1 MTKAERL
8 HAAACPK
15 WAHDPKLD
23 TAAFDYLFG
32 DKDGV
37 TTESFDPCVTEIAE
51 KLSRRENVTLVTLG
65 QPRSGKSYAMHHIL
79 HRVVKKLADHIE
91 SSCELWDDHMANV
104 VPLSSMRM
112 SYDMSGITSISSGN
126 GRNASS
132 CKVNGDPLSV
142 RIGCADGPVDFS
154 NWKQQG
160 TIGGRLEFD
169 DPVALRDP
177 FAGVVS
183 ELLIYEPVSRK
194 DHELSNVI
202 AYYPLESADARDV
215 SGRAGP
221 VEVTVDI
228 EIEKC
233 EDEFPYTAY
242 KLNGHNTFVNVGQ
255 LGDFGCALNAFSV
268 EIWLKTTET
277 KKTMTMLGVTDT
289 SHKHAGFGI
298 DLNTSAFG
306 RLVPHRTTC
315 WVRDCSSHTYAAS
328 FEAAELFDGKW
339 HCLRWHVYDA
349 HLGKVKIEIDQ
360 HPYDIELSN
369 PKPGKYPEF
378 VPFTQWVCIGA
389 QNNRGMV
396 EKHFC
401 GSVREAKLWKLAKD
415 KRLIAH
421 WPLNE
426 GPGARIAVDVTGNG
440 NGGIYFLG
448 KKKMGQWECDKGL
461 LRLANVM
468 SGPRPVQQETE
479 RAGAPPLVK
488 KYRNNRLQIACVAFG
503 ADPDESGAYKEVRYD
518 VMHGDFFEDMDRVPL
533 SEQPDISHRYPVDA
547 ASSLEVSALP
557 AACFEPIKLATYKKL
572 FIDLASRLQE
582 DDLRACH
589 TAFVLKLGDAC
600 FVGFD
605 LMGQQLNRKTATFNP
620 QHLTWVDAV
629 ATMGAIGRRRVAI
642 NKAVQAV
649 QHGLMEIGS
658 LPQLVKRCSTK
669 SASVRQSIEN
679 AFIGTEMSLF
689 VRSCLSYGDS
699 PSSVYVLTTMLRHP
713 TRDEYIASI
722 AFAQAMHHRTQH
734 WAALMIQKSMRAFLA
749 RARAALLS
757 SARDNVR
764 ERLNHRSIARKSM
777 PDFTETR
784 SKKVAILVSASQLRH
799 TAVARHP
806 QATASVAALE
816 SILTKLGYQVHLFSY
831 DSPGAAGPPEKTAV
845 LNCIKRY
852 SNQHDAEVFVYISAY
867 GATGSFPRPV
877 KAAKFCAW
885 LTPWESDE
893 RDVLEETEKKARL
906 ALHKSEEVD
915 QRDAVDAA
923 QQREVEIQRKAAR
936 QKKRRQ
942 SQSVA
947 STRAHD
953 MKKQSVA
960 LHSDSQSRRS
970 ADTRS
975 DRKSQ
980 RSDASPCVTAAAV
993 DDIAPVTPRDSTVLR
1008 SSSIDI
1014 APSMVSDDETDDV
1027 YSKYSTIATQYLIPS
1042 DAPRD
1047 IPADSVWFVD
1057 QLEDAVLGDKPILG
1071 RHAVLCFE
1079 ARSISTVPSATNLA
1093 PAMHGSDVHSFASVL
1108 GSSRQGLSLTY
1119 GGGQCGALSHYLI
1132 KGLQG
1137 AAMYEAG
1144 GDDNGVI
1151 GIERLLAYLTKKL
1164 KKWSFNFVSEPFGTY
1179 VGEIAFAQQALVAKG
1194 SIAAI
1199 KLKEKHRKFK
1209 VQVRYHIDGRTCI
1222 TEQLASRIHTHLNMV
1237 TKGQSSVDVKL
1248 VEVDPC
1254 ISLFFRSSNDFEE
1267 ATQNPALEQRWS
1279 KDVSSLM
1286 AGYRGPLK
1294 YTYSFGSHA
1303 GAFCLAVF
1311 PDTSRVTAARKAAD
1325 QTALDRKEKVAAE
1338 QVRILEFIEYVRKEA
1353 AMSLDSGGGL
1363 ALCGREVTAVAASAT
1378 AVVAVASNASVEKIS
1393 LGSCLSNKL
1402 IIQHFKE
1409 SIKESVDTMKV
1420 KLDVEEGITLIG
1432 ARQFTEQEE
1441 KDHAKWELEITIE
1454 QKRRAA
1460 VAKEARLAHIAA
1472 QKREED
1478 EKLRLQKKKQSVL
1491 DWLKENDTGMMNAI
1505 DEPVLAM
1512 LFSVHEVDVLEAS
1525 LKYISDVAK
1534 QGDKSATMLAR
1545 YGIVDQVVLVLE
1557 GFSKEN
1563 ALVSLSLDVLSTV
1576 SRAPPPE
1583 KPGSRE
1589 RQSSRTNSDA
1599 KPLEMKHRSSSEK
1612 LDSSLSK
1619 RKSRQ
1624 VSLGG
1629 TRSSGS
1635 SVESPR
1641 VSEMVVNKMASVKEH
1656 ALRLIRAI
1664 VDEEPTL
1671 PEADRVLGQLDD
1683 PLNAG
1688 IVDAVLHVVS
1698 ASKNQAAVVVPGL
1711 FALRALL
1718 ACGLKPPSFNKMASV
1733 IIDSEQAISSSSADD
1748 AVAVAITLLHDAR
1761 GVRAASVDEAEICA
1775 QLKAGYGAVLRA
1787 RSCERVFEA
1796 GGRVYKDAISR
1807 WPKRFVL
1814 SAMGLASATTGAIA
1828 LQTLGIYDFGFAWMD
1843 AEMPTC
1849 RKTWYAAAAQR
1860 VPRLQTRSNVSR
1872 ARSVRSV
1879 ASVEV
1884 TEETSKET
1892 KAKDKATNEDP
1903 EEKHEGAD
1911 EKKAKASDRSKSPE
1925 KPKKGLF
1932 GRLFA
1937 KKEASARSRSG
1948 SPDDSEP
1955 SEPKKSRERKK
1966 STSSQAPRDDASSDT
1981 SSAEAQPTRK
1991 PSLGVAA
1998 SPRLAATPTT
2008 GARGRGGGLDLSRAP
2023 SLSGFNK
2030 QPSFLGTPLLR
2041 KQVSLPG
2048 TPVTGGRGGG
2058 LGPAVLAGL
2067 TSSLAQSMLHSSAR
2081 SMGVASVA
2089 SGGFDQDA
2097 YIPGKAVFI
2106 KAGSNGCP
2114 PARDPLKRLY
2124 NALTKDRGTLSCTA
2138 LVHHLQDIGSKNGL
2152 VNEEAEEALKM
2163 PIDTFVQFLVKSRSP
2178 SKHIDHNEFMQLAA
2192 EACRENERAR
2202 ELKLQEDEQKRLR
2215 HQEAEQK
2222 RLKRQG
2228 DAQNRSNTVQQE
2240 NKQLGGDEEAKKREE
2255 SEQRKREQQRAQDAA
2270 AALQA
2275 AEVVRLQLEEQSKRH
2290 QQQVRESQL
2299 QGFLQSLQDEETA
2312 ARLDKEDAERATRA
2326 SAKDRF
2332 DDNLRSVHALL
2343 QQKHEITAAKQELL
2357 ALHQQF
2363 TSLKSDRIAP
2373 PGPSGP
2379 SHGHEAAQDGKAR
2392 RHQSRSSV
2400 VSAVSSSSSANNAP
2414 EKPPA
2419 KLVKSRVKKEA
2430 KPGPQRQSHS
2440 PDQLWADFTS
2450 ALLERGASVAEL
2462 SHATEDQ
2469 LLSILTDTLGFSKL
2483 DGLRVVKQFLEKFAD
2498 VREAHA
2504 PAISPKLGSS
2514 KRVPQTPPQPT
2525 LDANY
2530 SADSVAMDYNYV
2542 DMSGETR
2549 KATKYALNDPS
2560 RVIPRYLVSL
2570 LVTESHSNKRT
2581 VMLSPTTHSG
2591 VSMLPREVSALS
2603 PGSPLVSGRALNQL
2617 HNIFQGISPSH
2628 VVSRSSGPV
2637 MCPLH
2642 PGEELQLYC
2651 VDDEELTCTMCA
2663 SVGRHS
2669 GKKCQP
2675 LSELLQ
2681 GMRSHLAVHE
2691 KQVSNKLARVEAG
2704 LNQLQKQADTVRDAE
2719 IRARRQIR
2727 QRTNELIEEVSGRR
2741 EALEHDLT
2749 TKAVDAGAK
2758 VQEAIRHGLEHA
2770 VSLRQAHEKIKTL
2783 VDDPYSKSH
2792 GIS

>member
-1 MTKAERL
+1 MGFFSKKKKKES
-8 HAAACPK
+8 K
-15 WAHDPKLD
+15 EHDR
-23 TAAFDYLFG
+23 
-32 DKDGV
+32 
-37 TTESFDPCVTEIAE
+37 ES
-51 KLSRRENVTLVTLG
+51 
-65 QPRSGKSYAMHHIL
+65 
-79 HRVVKKLADHIE
+79 
-91 SSCELWDDHMANV
+91 
-104 VPLSSMRM
+104 
-112 SYDMSGITSISSGN
+112 
-126 GRNASS
+126 
-132 CKVNGDPLSV
+132 
-142 RIGCADGPVDFS
+142 
-154 NWKQQG
+154 
-160 TIGGRLEFD
+160 
-169 DPVALRDP
+169 
-177 FAGVVS
+177 
-183 ELLIYEPVSRK
+183 
-194 DHELSNVI
+194 
-202 AYYPLESADARDV
+202 
-215 SGRAGP
+215 
-221 VEVTVDI
+221 
-228 EIEKC
+228 
-233 EDEFPYTAY
+233 
-242 KLNGHNTFVNVGQ
+242 
-255 LGDFGCALNAFSV
+255 
-268 EIWLKTTET
+268 
-277 KKTMTMLGVTDT
+277 
-289 SHKHAGFGI
+289 
-298 DLNTSAFG
+298 
-306 RLVPHRTTC
+306 
-315 WVRDCSSHTYAAS
+315 
-328 FEAAELFDGKW
+328 EAAE
-339 HCLRWHVYDA
+339 
-349 HLGKVKIEIDQ
+349 
-360 HPYDIELSN
+360 
-369 PKPGKYPEF
+369 
-378 VPFTQWVCIGA
+378 
-389 QNNRGMV
+389 
-396 EKHFC
+396 
-401 GSVREAKLWKLAKD
+401 
-415 KRLIAH
+415 
-421 WPLNE
+421 
-426 GPGARIAVDVTGNG
+426 
-440 NGGIYFLG
+440 
-448 KKKMGQWECDKGL
+448 
-461 LRLANVM
+461 
-468 SGPRPVQQETE
+468 
-479 RAGAPPLVK
+479 
-488 KYRNNRLQIACVAFG
+488 
-503 ADPDESGAYKEVRYD
+503 
-518 VMHGDFFEDMDRVPL
+518 
-533 SEQPDISHRYPVDA
+533 
-547 ASSLEVSALP
+547 
-557 AACFEPIKLATYKKL
+557 
-572 FIDLASRLQE
+572 
-582 DDLRACH
+582 
-589 TAFVLKLGDAC
+589 
-600 FVGFD
+600 
-605 LMGQQLNRKTATFNP
+605 
-620 QHLTWVDAV
+620 
-629 ATMGAIGRRRVAI
+629 
-642 NKAVQAV
+642 
-649 QHGLMEIGS
+649 
-658 LPQLVKRCSTK
+658 
-669 SASVRQSIEN
+669 
-679 AFIGTEMSLF
+679 
-689 VRSCLSYGDS
+689 
-699 PSSVYVLTTMLRHP
+699 
-713 TRDEYIASI
+713 
-722 AFAQAMHHRTQH
+722 
-734 WAALMIQKSMRAFLA
+734 
-749 RARAALLS
+749 
-757 SARDNVR
+757 
-764 ERLNHRSIARKSM
+764 
-777 PDFTETR
+777 
-784 SKKVAILVSASQLRH
+784 
-799 TAVARHP
+799 
-806 QATASVAALE
+806 
-816 SILTKLGYQVHLFSY
+816 
-831 DSPGAAGPPEKTAV
+831 
-845 LNCIKRY
+845 
-852 SNQHDAEVFVYISAY
+852 
-867 GATGSFPRPV
+867 
-877 KAAKFCAW
+877 
-885 LTPWESDE
+885 
-893 RDVLEETEKKARL
+893 
-906 ALHKSEEVD
+906 
-915 QRDAVDAA
+915 
-923 QQREVEIQRKAAR
+923 
-936 QKKRRQ
+936 
-942 SQSVA
+942 
-947 STRAHD
+947 
-953 MKKQSVA
+953 
-960 LHSDSQSRRS
+960 
-970 ADTRS
+970 
-975 DRKSQ
+975 
-980 RSDASPCVTAAAV
+980 
-993 DDIAPVTPRDSTVLR
+993 
-1008 SSSIDI
+1008 
-1014 APSMVSDDETDDV
+1014 
-1027 YSKYSTIATQYLIPS
+1027 
-1042 DAPRD
+1042 
-1047 IPADSVWFVD
+1047 
-1057 QLEDAVLGDKPILG
+1057 
-1071 RHAVLCFE
+1071 
-1079 ARSISTVPSATNLA
+1079 
-1093 PAMHGSDVHSFASVL
+1093 
-1108 GSSRQGLSLTY
+1108 
-1119 GGGQCGALSHYLI
+1119 
-1132 KGLQG
+1132 
-1137 AAMYEAG
+1137 
-1144 GDDNGVI
+1144 
-1151 GIERLLAYLTKKL
+1151 
-1164 KKWSFNFVSEPFGTY
+1164 
-1179 VGEIAFAQQALVAKG
+1179 
-1194 SIAAI
+1194 
-1199 KLKEKHRKFK
+1199 
-1209 VQVRYHIDGRTCI
+1209 
-1222 TEQLASRIHTHLNMV
+1222 
-1237 TKGQSSVDVKL
+1237 
-1248 VEVDPC
+1248 
-1254 ISLFFRSSNDFEE
+1254 
-1267 ATQNPALEQRWS
+1267 
-1279 KDVSSLM
+1279 
-1286 AGYRGPLK
+1286 
-1294 YTYSFGSHA
+1294 
-1303 GAFCLAVF
+1303 
-1311 PDTSRVTAARKAAD
+1311 
-1325 QTALDRKEKVAAE
+1325 
-1338 QVRILEFIEYVRKEA
+1338 
-1353 AMSLDSGGGL
+1353 
-1363 ALCGREVTAVAASAT
+1363 
-1378 AVVAVASNASVEKIS
+1378 
-1393 LGSCLSNKL
+1393 
-1402 IIQHFKE
+1402 
-1409 SIKESVDTMKV
+1409 
-1420 KLDVEEGITLIG
+1420 
-1432 ARQFTEQEE
+1432 
-1441 KDHAKWELEITIE
+1441 
-1454 QKRRAA
+1454 
-1460 VAKEARLAHIAA
+1460 
-1472 QKREED
+1472 
-1478 EKLRLQKKKQSVL
+1478 
-1491 DWLKENDTGMMNAI
+1491 
-1505 DEPVLAM
+1505 
-1512 LFSVHEVDVLEAS
+1512 
-1525 LKYISDVAK
+1525 
-1534 QGDKSATMLAR
+1534 
-1545 YGIVDQVVLVLE
+1545 
-1557 GFSKEN
+1557 
-1563 ALVSLSLDVLSTV
+1563 
-1576 SRAPPPE
+1576 
-1583 KPGSRE
+1583 
-1589 RQSSRTNSDA
+1589 
-1599 KPLEMKHRSSSEK
+1599 
-1612 LDSSLSK
+1612 
-1619 RKSRQ
+1619 
-1624 VSLGG
+1624 
-1629 TRSSGS
+1629 
-1635 SVESPR
+1635 
-1641 VSEMVVNKMASVKEH
+1641 
-1656 ALRLIRAI
+1656 
-1664 VDEEPTL
+1664 
-1671 PEADRVLGQLDD
+1671 
-1683 PLNAG
+1683 
-1688 IVDAVLHVVS
+1688 
-1698 ASKNQAAVVVPGL
+1698 
-1711 FALRALL
+1711 
-1718 ACGLKPPSFNKMASV
+1718 
-1733 IIDSEQAISSSSADD
+1733 
-1748 AVAVAITLLHDAR
+1748 
-1761 GVRAASVDEAEICA
+1761 
-1775 QLKAGYGAVLRA
+1775 
-1787 RSCERVFEA
+1787 
-1796 GGRVYKDAISR
+1796 
-1807 WPKRFVL
+1807 
-1814 SAMGLASATTGAIA
+1814 
-1828 LQTLGIYDFGFAWMD
+1828 
-1843 AEMPTC
+1843 
-1849 RKTWYAAAAQR
+1849 
-1860 VPRLQTRSNVSR
+1860 TRSNVSR

-1991 PSLGVAA
+1991 PSLFAPSGSASKPDKLRPVSLALGQKGLGGRIAPPTPSTPGRIPPSPGVSPGRAPPSPAMQHLQSISRRKPGDGSVPPTPVGRQPSPLGTPLPAASILGSAILQQVMNTPRGGVSPRGTPRGVAA

-2114 PARDPLKRLY
+2114 PARGIIVEPQGDSVIIRPDPPWETSHPEGPYEKVRLRLLPPLTSSVEVKDHSNSALNGRTGRVVEYDSKPPNPRPGGVRVLLNALGDKPQANIMFNFINLRKGPVVAQTPQLPHGQPPRSPKVDPLKRLY

-2525 LDANY
+2525 LSPRRQSGSAVEPASDATGDEDGPSANHSNPPPKESKHKGRKKLLDPLSQEYTMVAEVLRLTTTCGDCNFRVQRVTQLTPVPNVLSRYDKSRSRLGSAVQKAKVLYYTGATLPSLSEVMQSGFDAELRRSKSLQFSTEANIENAAGQGGEVVLLLLCEVLSGRVQRIPQSSSASFHRQVTKYCGLPHPQRDANY

-2792 GIS
+2792 GISGKAADIIALSKLLEKVKGEQGSVSFLNEYALGMSLTEDIHTELSRLRLPPPSITSFSYYSSTTPRMRGQSPSQTPVLSATSPRMR

>member
-1 MTKAERL
+1 MPVLLLIKGGKEEKEDGCLTVNVKGTGRTARLVVEDSKRLLGTDGTDENNPDGTMTKAERL

-112 SYDMSGITSISSGN
+112 SYDMSRGEDAGTEDVFGSFSPTFRKTLPSLPGTPGKASSGDFSPRGSRVSVSKSVSRQSHSPQRGSLFGNSAFVQVKKASATPHPHAGHDPLPHSPPASQNRRVLDLRQSHGGRRGTQSRNSLFKHVSASTPTSPQTPNPSAGFSKSATTTPTVKRGSMAQGPHAGQSPSHTYSHPANLQNVLPESSPSGRDSVASPRTLQPGGITSISSGN
-126 GRNASS
+126 GRNASSCKVYTFNGQSSFMRLPTIPDLGKALASAVVFEFWFRQHMPPPGTASQPMCPFAIGDSERISPKVCCYLDMDAQRLYEAGSMMLSITDGTQRGVEAIVSTQLIKASWNHVQWLVTNLRENQIS

-1583 KPGSRE
+1583 KVSHKDKASEARRSPENSATHTFTERVLVAVMHSILDPTRKPHSTNSSATTVAQALRLLTEGLACRSVLDLAKRVHLFESIALLTAKKLPGPFDTLEGKWSPDVYTLLPVLLVLFASLSLGRHTASESNPSVSDEALATQCANSDETIKLPLCLRSVALQCALSLMHWLSHHTRDLADVRASRDNNNSNKPGSRE

-1775 QLKAGYGAVLRA
+1775 QLKMLVESWSGKL
-1787 RSCERVFEA
+1787 
-1796 GGRVYKDAISR
+1796 DA
-1807 WPKRFVL
+1807 P
-1814 SAMGLASATTGAIA
+1814 
-1828 LQTLGIYDFGFAWMD
+1828 
-1843 AEMPTC
+1843 
-1849 RKTWYAAAAQR
+1849 
-1860 VPRLQTRSNVSR
+1860 
-1872 ARSVRSV
+1872 
-1879 ASVEV
+1879 
-1884 TEETSKET
+1884 
-1892 KAKDKATNEDP
+1892 
-1903 EEKHEGAD
+1903 
-1911 EKKAKASDRSKSPE
+1911 
-1925 KPKKGLF
+1925 
-1932 GRLFA
+1932 
-1937 KKEASARSRSG
+1937 
-1948 SPDDSEP
+1948 
-1955 SEPKKSRERKK
+1955 
-1966 STSSQAPRDDASSDT
+1966 
-1981 SSAEAQPTRK
+1981 
-1991 PSLGVAA
+1991 
-1998 SPRLAATPTT
+1998 
-2008 GARGRGGGLDLSRAP
+2008 
-2023 SLSGFNK
+2023 
-2030 QPSFLGTPLLR
+2030 
-2041 KQVSLPG
+2041 
-2048 TPVTGGRGGG
+2048 
-2058 LGPAVLAGL
+2058 
-2067 TSSLAQSMLHSSAR
+2067 
-2081 SMGVASVA
+2081 
-2089 SGGFDQDA
+2089 
-2097 YIPGKAVFI
+2097 
-2106 KAGSNGCP
+2106 
-2114 PARDPLKRLY
+2114 
-2124 NALTKDRGTLSCTA
+2124 
-2138 LVHHLQDIGSKNGL
+2138 
-2152 VNEEAEEALKM
+2152 
-2163 PIDTFVQFLVKSRSP
+2163 
-2178 SKHIDHNEFMQLAA
+2178 
-2192 EACRENERAR
+2192 
-2202 ELKLQEDEQKRLR
+2202 
-2215 HQEAEQK
+2215 
-2222 RLKRQG
+2222 
-2228 DAQNRSNTVQQE
+2228 
-2240 NKQLGGDEEAKKREE
+2240 E
-2255 SEQRKREQQRAQDAA
+2255 SEKAQ
-2270 AALQA
+2270 AL
-2275 AEVVRLQLEEQSKRH
+2275 
-2290 QQQVRESQL
+2290 
-2299 QGFLQSLQDEETA
+2299 F
-2312 ARLDKEDAERATRA
+2312 
-2326 SAKDRF
+2326 
-2332 DDNLRSVHALL
+2332 
-2343 QQKHEITAAKQELL
+2343 
-2357 ALHQQF
+2357 
-2363 TSLKSDRIAP
+2363 
-2373 PGPSGP
+2373 
-2379 SHGHEAAQDGKAR
+2379 
-2392 RHQSRSSV
+2392 SS
-2400 VSAVSSSSSANNAP
+2400 
-2414 EKPPA
+2414 E
-2419 KLVKSRVKKEA
+2419 
-2430 KPGPQRQSHS
+2430 
-2440 PDQLWADFTS
+2440 
-2450 ALLERGASVAEL
+2450 
-2462 SHATEDQ
+2462 
-2469 LLSILTDTLGFSKL
+2469 
-2483 DGLRVVKQFLEKFAD
+2483 
-2498 VREAHA
+2498 
-2504 PAISPKLGSS
+2504 
-2514 KRVPQTPPQPT
+2514 
-2525 LDANY
+2525 
-2530 SADSVAMDYNYV
+2530 
-2542 DMSGETR
+2542 
-2549 KATKYALNDPS
+2549 
-2560 RVIPRYLVSL
+2560 
-2570 LVTESHSNKRT
+2570 
-2581 VMLSPTTHSG
+2581 
-2591 VSMLPREVSALS
+2591 
-2603 PGSPLVSGRALNQL
+2603 
-2617 HNIFQGISPSH
+2617 
-2628 VVSRSSGPV
+2628 
-2637 MCPLH
+2637 
-2642 PGEELQLYC
+2642 
-2651 VDDEELTCTMCA
+2651 
-2663 SVGRHS
+2663 
-2669 GKKCQP
+2669 
-2675 LSELLQ
+2675 
-2681 GMRSHLAVHE
+2681 
-2691 KQVSNKLARVEAG
+2691 
-2704 LNQLQKQADTVRDAE
+2704 
-2719 IRARRQIR
+2719 
-2727 QRTNELIEEVSGRR
+2727 
-2741 EALEHDLT
+2741 
-2749 TKAVDAGAK
+2749 
-2758 VQEAIRHGLEHA
+2758 
-2770 VSLRQAHEKIKTL
+2770 
-2783 VDDPYSKSH
+2783 
-2792 GIS
+2792 